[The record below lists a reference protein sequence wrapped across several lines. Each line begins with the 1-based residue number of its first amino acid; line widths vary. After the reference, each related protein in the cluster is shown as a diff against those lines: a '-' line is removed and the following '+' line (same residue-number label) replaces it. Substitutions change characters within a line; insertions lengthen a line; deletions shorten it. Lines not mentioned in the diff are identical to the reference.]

1 MSRYVKDP
9 NNSEKQVPGPLADN
23 AFDRSYNIEP
33 LSMSKTPN
41 YVIVANGDGSND
53 SLGFFFGTSASFS
66 TKQTS
71 EGAVSIAGN
80 KLTASSHYVTFGD
93 GIAAGTRLDIHPL
106 AWSGSAAM
114 KVVFVYKSGLSTGGR

>member
-1 MSRYVKDP
+1 MSIFGVNP
-9 NNSEKQVPGPLADN
+9 NNSKKQLASKLPDN
-23 AFDRSYNIEP
+23 AYDRAYNTPP
-33 LSMSKTPN
+33 LSASKTPN

-53 SLGFFFGTSASFS
+53 SLGFFFGSQADFTNAA
-66 TKQTS
+66 TS
-71 EGAVSIAGN
+71 EGAVSLAGN
-80 KLTASSHYVTFGD
+80 KLTASSNYVTFGD